1 MGNSFG
7 RSRLNIVFLTAIA
20 ILIAISSACSRNR
33 ENADQ
38 GGEQPPGWALDIFGD
53 EPGLDVVE
61 VGRDH
66 VVYLYDGD
74 AFEMARRI
82 SERFGSSDY
91 MGLPGRTVVTIE
103 LDEGFVVIAWT
114 PEDQSTG
121 WRVEATLSR
130 P

>member
-1 MGNSFG
+1 M
-7 RSRLNIVFLTAIA
+7 
-20 ILIAISSACSRNR
+20 
-33 ENADQ
+33 
-38 GGEQPPGWALDIFGD
+38 
-53 EPGLDVVE
+53 
-61 VGRDH
+61 
-66 VVYLYDGD
+66 VYLYDGD